1 VFKGVSLK
9 DVLAAIGVMLV
20 FATLLKEVFGVSV
33 IGKKLYKG
41 APLLWKWIIKMATY
55 RKEVLSKLEEMT
67 MDLKQVKVQVEYNGG
82 SSMKDALR
90 RIEAMVQFHDLRMD
104 ILDESNDRMNFRM
117 DSTGAITFINDA
129 FLKFFGYSEKD
140 VLGFAW
146 ESTVRDSDLKHVQEK
161 WTRVIDKQ
169 SRFYEEYG
177 ICDIEGAC
185 HECIVRAYPICER
198 EVLKGYYGT
207 IDVKNCN
214 DE

>member
-1 VFKGVSLK
+1 VLRGVTLK
-9 DVLAAIGVMLV
+9 DVLAAIGILLV

-67 MDLKQVKVQVEYNGG
+67 TDLKHVKVQVEYNGG

-90 RIEAMVQFHDLRMD
+90 RIEEMVHFHGVRMD
-104 ILDESNDRMNFRM
+104 ILDESNERMNFRM
-117 DSTGAITFINDA
+117 DSAGAVIFINDA

-140 VLGFAW
+140 VMDFAW
-146 ESTVRDSDLKHVQEK
+146 ESLVRDEDLKHVQEK
-161 WTRVIDKQ
+161 WTRAISKQ
-169 SRFYEEYG
+169 SRFYDEHG
-177 ICDIEGAC
+177 ICDIEGNC

-198 EVLKGYYGT
+198 DVLKGYYGT
-207 IDVKNCN
+207 IDIKS
-214 DE
+214 